1 MKFYSKQAKR
11 RATMAKKVNMPHQ
24 GHEEHLCFL
33 ENLGYL
39 RAPELLEIGV
49 DRKEEFKRLVRK
61 PKFFC
66 KKCGR
71 AAADKMNLCE
81 PEKL

>member
-1 MKFYSKQAKR
+1 
-11 RATMAKKVNMPHQ
+11 MAPKIKMPHPE
-24 GHEEHLCFL
+24 HEEHLCFL
-33 ENLGYL
+33 ENIGYL
-39 RAPELLEIGV
+39 TSPEMLEIGV
-49 DRKEEFKRLVRK
+49 DRREEYKRLVRK

-71 AAADKMNLCE
+71 AAAHQKNLCE

>member
-1 MKFYSKQAKR
+1 MVSRIK
-11 RATMAKKVNMPHQ
+11 MPHPE
-24 GHEEHLCFL
+24 HEEHLCFL
-33 ENLGYL
+33 ENIGYL
-39 RAPELLEIGV
+39 RSPELLEMGV

-71 AAADKMNLCE
+71 AAAYGKNLCE
-81 PEKL
+81 PERL

>member
-1 MKFYSKQAKR
+1 
-11 RATMAKKVNMPHQ
+11 MAKKTKMPHP

-33 ENLGYL
+33 ENIGYL
-39 RAPELLEIGV
+39 RMPELLEIGV
-49 DRKEEFKRLVRK
+49 DRKEEFKKLVRK
-61 PKFFC
+61 PKFLC

-71 AAADKMNLCE
+71 AAAYGENLCE

>member
-1 MKFYSKQAKR
+1 MVKIK
-11 RATMAKKVNMPHQ
+11 MPHPS
-24 GHEEHLCFL
+24 HEEHLCFL
-33 ENLGYL
+33 ENIGYL
-39 RAPELLEIGV
+39 RSPETLEMGV
-49 DRKEEFKRLVRK
+49 DKKGEFKDLVRN

-71 AAADKMNLCE
+71 AAAKAKNICE

>member
-1 MKFYSKQAKR
+1 
-11 RATMAKKVNMPHQ
+11 MAKKVKMPHP
-24 GHEEHLCFL
+24 GHEEHLCYL
-33 ENLGYL
+33 ENIGYL
-39 RAPELLEIGV
+39 RSQELLEMGV

-61 PKFFC
+61 PKFIC

-71 AAADKMNLCE
+71 AAAHQVNLCE

>member
-1 MKFYSKQAKR
+1 
-11 RATMAKKVNMPHQ
+11 MARKTKMPHP

-33 ENLGYL
+33 ENIGFL
-39 RAPELLEIGV
+39 RSQELLEIGV

-71 AAADKMNLCE
+71 AAAHSANLCE

>member
-1 MKFYSKQAKR
+1 ME
-11 RATMAKKVNMPHQ
+11 
-24 GHEEHLCFL
+24 HEEHLCFL
-33 ENLGYL
+33 ENIGYL
-39 RAPELLEIGV
+39 KSPELLEMGV

-61 PKFFC
+61 PRSFC

-71 AAADKMNLCE
+71 AAANEKNLCE